1 MVNVIKKSG
10 AIEGWN
16 DSKLK
21 QAVQKA
27 ADRIGKEVD
36 DIQFKKLL
44 QNVKEKIQT
53 EICVKDLHNLVEK
66 CLFDI
71 PDLQDV
77 GQAYSS
83 YRNYKQEFSELIQD
97 LHNKAKAAIQYGDK
111 ENANFES
118 SLVST
123 QQSLI
128 RGYLTK
134 ELYKLNYLTKSE
146 KEAIEDGF
154 IYIHDLRDLIFNT
167 FNCCLFDMAS
177 VLEGGFEMANLHY
190 KEPNSVLS
198 ALQLIGDV
206 TLAASAQQYGGFT
219 IPEIDK
225 ILIKYAKKTVE
236 NLKDLAA
243 EYSIKDIDG
252 FVDKGLTKE
261 LMQGFQSLEMKLN
274 SVPSSRGDFAFTT
287 LTFGNLEGE
296 DMQLQAKICHAILD
310 NRMKGQPVV
319 FPKLVMLFS
328 WKQYEENCLQQE
340 LFSKCIGCSCKV
352 LYPDYLAIDT
362 VGKVAEYY
370 KTSGKVVSPMGCR
383 AYLSEYF
390 DEKGEM
396 FFTGR
401 ANIGA
406 VSLNLP
412 MIYMKAKEEGKNFYD
427 VLDVYLQM
435 IRKFLL
441 RRYDCVA
448 NSRASTNPLAFTQNG
463 MKGGNLKPWE
473 KVGKLV
479 DGFTASFGITA
490 LNELNQLHEQKSLVE
505 SDGVFVNS
513 VVDYISEVVARF
525 KDEDGRLYALYGT
538 PAESLAGV
546 QLQQFKTKYGV
557 IPNVSDRA
565 YFTNSFHA
573 HVSEEISPF
582 TKQDVEFKL
591 FHKINGGHIQYTRV
605 DTNKPNVV
613 KGIVLRGMSMG
624 FYSGVNAEK
633 NFCDSCGHKWSD
645 SRLSD
650 CPECGSHDIYTID
663 RVCGYLGFSKQK
675 GDTRFN
681 DAKLA
686 EVKDRISM

>member
-36 DIQFKKLL
+36 YAQFKKLL

-236 NLKDLAA
+236 NLKDLAV
-243 EYSIKDIDG
+243 EYGIKDVDG
-252 FVDKGLTKE
+252 FV
-261 LMQGFQSLEMKLN
+261 
-274 SVPSSRGDFAFTT
+274 
-287 LTFGNLEGE
+287 
-296 DMQLQAKICHAILD
+296 H
-310 NRMKGQPVV
+310 
-319 FPKLVMLFS
+319 
-328 WKQYEENCLQQE
+328 
-340 LFSKCIGCSCKV
+340 
-352 LYPDYLAIDT
+352 
-362 VGKVAEYY
+362 
-370 KTSGKVVSPMGCR
+370 
-383 AYLSEYF
+383 
-390 DEKGEM
+390 
-396 FFTGR
+396 
-401 ANIGA
+401 
-406 VSLNLP
+406 
-412 MIYMKAKEEGKNFYD
+412 
-427 VLDVYLQM
+427 
-435 IRKFLL
+435 
-441 RRYDCVA
+441 
-448 NSRASTNPLAFTQNG
+448 
-463 MKGGNLKPWE
+463 
-473 KVGKLV
+473 
-479 DGFTASFGITA
+479 
-490 LNELNQLHEQKSLVE
+490 
-505 SDGVFVNS
+505 
-513 VVDYISEVVARF
+513 
-525 KDEDGRLYALYGT
+525 
-538 PAESLAGV
+538 
-546 QLQQFKTKYGV
+546 
-557 IPNVSDRA
+557 
-565 YFTNSFHA
+565 
-573 HVSEEISPF
+573 
-582 TKQDVEFKL
+582 
-591 FHKINGGHIQYTRV
+591 
-605 DTNKPNVV
+605 
-613 KGIVLRGMSMG
+613 
-624 FYSGVNAEK
+624 
-633 NFCDSCGHKWSD
+633 
-645 SRLSD
+645 
-650 CPECGSHDIYTID
+650 
-663 RVCGYLGFSKQK
+663 
-675 GDTRFN
+675 
-681 DAKLA
+681 
-686 EVKDRISM
+686 